1 VKLPATTAAL
11 VAIASI
17 AAGAP
22 SSASAASKSPAAHV
36 QLSNE
41 TTLTRWAY
49 AVTRGGSYSQPSSKA
64 RRVGPLRFRTED
76 GFPEVYVVL
85 ASVQDDRG
93 RTWVRLR
100 IPQRPNNVTGW
111 ALRSSLGDFHV
122 VHTKLVV
129 NRGTLRLTLYDHGH
143 PIFRARVGVGK
154 PSTPT
159 PTGSFWIREKFRVKG
174 SPLYGAR
181 SMGTAAYS
189 TTLTDWPG
197 GGIVGLH
204 GTSEPGLIP
213 GRPSHG
219 CIRLRN
225 PDIVRL
231 YRLTPVGTPLLIK

>member
-11 VAIASI
+11 ATIASI

-22 SSASAASKSPAAHV
+22 SSASATPVNPPGQV

-49 AVTRGGSYSQPSSKA
+49 AVARGGAYSQPSSKA
-64 RRVGPLRFRTED
+64 RRVGSLRFITED
-76 GFPEVYVVL
+76 GFPEVYVAL
-85 ASVQDDRG
+85 ASVEDARG

-100 IPQRPNNVTGW
+100 LPQRPNNVTGW
-111 ALRSSLGDFHV
+111 ALRSWLGDFHV

-129 NRGTLRLTLYDHGH
+129 NRRTLRLILYDHGH
-143 PIFRARVGVGK
+143 PIFRARVGVGQ

-159 PTGSFWIREKFRVKG
+159 PSGSFWIREKFRVVG

-197 GGIVGLH
+197 GGIVGVH

-219 CIRLRN
+219 CIRLENR
-225 PDIVRL
+225 DIVRL
-231 YRLTPVGTPLLIK
+231 YRLAPVGTPLLIK

>member
-11 VAIASI
+11 ATIASI
-17 AAGAP
+17 AAGAA
-22 SSASAASKSPAAHV
+22 SSASATPANPPGQV

-49 AVTRGGSYSQPSSKA
+49 AVAGGGAYSQPASKA
-64 RRVGPLRFRTED
+64 RRVGSLRFITED
-76 GFPEVYVVL
+76 GFPEVYVVV
-85 ASVQDDRG
+85 ASVQDARG

-100 IPQRPNNVTGW
+100 LPQRPNNVTGW
-111 ALRSSLGDFHV
+111 VLRSSLGDFHV

-129 NRGTLRLTLYDHGH
+129 NRRTLRLTLYDHGH
-143 PIFRARVGVGK
+143 PVFRARVGVGK

-159 PTGSFWIREKFRVKG
+159 PPGSFWIREKFRVVG

-189 TTLTDWPG
+189 TTLNDWPG

-219 CIRLRN
+219 CIRLKNR
-225 PDIVRL
+225 DIVRL
-231 YRLTPVGTPLLIK
+231 YRLAPVGTPLLIK

>member
-11 VAIASI
+11 ATIASI

-22 SSASAASKSPAAHV
+22 SSASATTANPPGQV

-49 AVTRGGSYSQPSSKA
+49 AVARGGAYSQPSSIA
-64 RRVGPLRFRTED
+64 RRVGSLRFRTED
-76 GFPEVYVVL
+76 GFPEVYVAL
-85 ASVQDDRG
+85 ASVQDARG
-93 RTWVRLR
+93 RTWVHLRL
-100 IPQRPNNVTGW
+100 PQRPNNATGW

-129 NRGTLRLTLYDHGH
+129 NRRALRLTLYDHGH
-143 PIFRARVGVGK
+143 PTFRARVGVGK

-159 PTGSFWIREKFRVKG
+159 PPGSFWIREKFRVVG

-197 GGIVGLH
+197 GGVVGLH

-219 CIRLRN
+219 CIRLKNR
-225 PDIVRL
+225 DIVRL
-231 YRLTPVGTPLLIK
+231 YRLAPVGTPLLIK